1 MTGPHV
7 KELAGDTAA
16 DPAEPGVADTAD
28 DHRPDPAP
36 VPAGPGYLR
45 ANLVLVAGLLGLS
58 VVLCV
63 QGSAYG
69 LWDQE
74 QPGAGLFPFATGVIT
89 ALLAVHLAVP
99 VARRRVTRDPETEL
113 PDAHGWVHIAV
124 TVLGCLGFTQLLE
137 PLGFRTTMFL
147 FVAVLLAVVSRS
159 RSWVI
164 VLISL
169 VVSVSMY
176 YVFVAALNVPLPDAT
191 WSPLTGLGL

>member
-7 KELAGDTAA
+7 TELAGDPTTSPTESGVTAPA
-16 DPAEPGVADTAD
+16 DEQ
-28 DHRPDPAP
+28 RPDAAP
-36 VPAGPGYLR
+36 VPAGPGYRR
-45 ANLVLVAGLLGLS
+45 ANLVLVAGLLGLA

-74 QPGAGLFPFATGVIT
+74 QPGPGLFPFATGVVT
-89 ALLAVHLAVP
+89 ALLAAYLAVQ
-99 VARRRVTRDPETEL
+99 VARRQVTRDPETEL
-113 PDAHGWVHIAV
+113 PDVQGWVHIAV
-124 TVLGCLGFTQLLE
+124 TVLGCLGFAQLLE
-137 PLGFRTTMFL
+137 PLGFRTAMFL

-169 VVSVSMY
+169 VVSISMY
-176 YVFVAALNVPLPDAT
+176 YVFVVALNVPLPDAT
-191 WSPLTGLGL
+191 WSPLTRLGL